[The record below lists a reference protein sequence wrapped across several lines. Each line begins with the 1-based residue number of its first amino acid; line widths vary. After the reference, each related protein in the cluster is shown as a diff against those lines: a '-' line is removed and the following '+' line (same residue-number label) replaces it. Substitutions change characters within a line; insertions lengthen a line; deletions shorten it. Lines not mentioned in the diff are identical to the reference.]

1 MSDETKPLDDQERV
15 FLLARGDALFE
26 LVRQLRDNRKRELD
40 MIETILKM
48 MESYDQQ
55 HEQISSA
62 ALTKPGDRLI
72 NMMRMLK
79 PKETEGKSDEEILKL
94 VGGLNGRPATGS

>member
-26 LVRQLRDNRKRELD
+26 LVRKLRDDRKRELD

-48 MESYDQQ
+48 METYDQQ
-55 HEQISSA
+55 HEQISNA

-94 VGGLNGRPATGS
+94 VGGLNGRPAAGS

>member
-1 MSDETKPLDDQERV
+1 MGNENKPLDDQERV

-26 LVRQLRDNRKRELD
+26 LVRQLRDNRQRELD
-40 MIETILKM
+40 MITTILKM
-48 MESYDQQ
+48 METYDQQ

-62 ALTKPGDRLI
+62 VLTKPGDRLI

-79 PKETEGKSDEEILKL
+79 PKETEGKSDAEILKL
-94 VGGLNGRPATGS
+94 VGGLNGRLTAGN

>member
-1 MSDETKPLDDQERV
+1 MSDENKPLDDQERV

-26 LVRQLRDNRKRELD
+26 LVRKLRDDRQRELD
-40 MIETILKM
+40 MIATILKM
-48 MESYDQQ
+48 METYDQQ
-55 HEQISSA
+55 HEQISNA

-94 VGGLNGRPATGS
+94 VGGLNGRPAAGS

>member
-1 MSDETKPLDDQERV
+1 MDNENKPLDDQERV

-26 LVRQLRDNRKRELD
+26 LVRQLRDNRQRELD
-40 MIETILKM
+40 MITTILKM
-48 MESYDQQ
+48 METYDQQ

-62 ALTKPGDRLI
+62 VLTKPGDRLI

-79 PKETEGKSDEEILKL
+79 PKETEGKSDAEILKL
-94 VGGLNGRPATGS
+94 VGGLNGRLTAGN